1 MAPATD
7 MAAIRLGDGRRLT
20 YQTVGRPDSFPVVY
34 MHGAIGSPR
43 WRSAALDAAVAALV
57 SGTWWS
63 TGPASAA
70 RTTVPAARSPARRET
85 SASSPMSSAGRA
97 SR

>member
-7 MAAIRLGDGRRLT
+7 MAAVRLGDGRRLT

-70 RTTVPAARSPARRET
+70 RTTVPAARSPLPTT
-85 SASSPMSSAGRA
+85 SASSPMSSAGCA